1 MDTWKPVA
9 EHLCD
14 LIDGC
19 EFSWGL
25 NVLDGIALGRISN
38 TQAVNGKGAVSVV
51 VDSDIGVG
59 VVEVVEWQIPI
70 AISTL
75 AMLSNARFRV
85 GVLPLVETN
94 SVGEKLECCDGA
106 VI

>member
-1 MDTWKPVA
+1 M
-9 EHLCD
+9 EESYGHLLSCD

-19 EFSWGL
+19 EFSRGL

-59 VVEVVEWQIPI
+59 VVEVVECQIPI

-94 SVGEKLECCDGA
+94 SVE
-106 VI
+106 